1 MEGGE
6 GEDSPKIESEN
17 NNIEMF
23 DQNLDPVI
31 WEKSVSSKHSSSKS
45 SKKSSSKKCSSKKAS
60 SKHSS
65 PKSVKQEEFW
75 NEE

>member
-31 WEKSVSSKHSSSKS
+31 
-45 SKKSSSKKCSSKKAS
+45 
-60 SKHSS
+60 
-65 PKSVKQEEFW
+65 
-75 NEE
+75 